1 MPGVFGRIRSENF
14 FAEPGERSRQT
25 RGASQGRSY
34 ANSRVCRAPA
44 AGFLRA
50 EIDHG
55 HDLRSMERTSL
66 HPACHCP
73 LHVFSRSDGRSSV
86 KAAAYA
92 ARTKMTDHR
101 TGLVHNYSRLSGLLR
116 EGLVN
121 WNGTAEELW
130 NAAEASE
137 TRINARVGRELRPA
151 LPAELPLDEQR
162 RLVHGFCCWLHDH
175 HQIAAHWVIHAP
187 NFHDSDAGKR
197 LWAPE
202 MSKAEQKPYEEAL
215 FDPEQTNLNFHAH
228 IRWTV
233 RRVDKETGAFGEKTR
248 EFDRTDPWE
257 LSAEERHEKRK
268 PEKKI
273 VGRDVI
279 NNIRS
284 EWERR
289 VNAALERGGS
299 SARIDLRS
307 YSEMAAAGDAPEGL
321 RSQEH
326 VGPERTQKLRT
337 TANPFHEPMV
347 AERNSIVREENQA
360 RWDNW
365 FELRRLAREKARLE
379 GESERIAR
387 ENEDRRRAQDDYD
400 RERLREAKT
409 DEDRAGIVAEASS
422 IDAFNPTCPLD
433 AAMRWAESVGE
444 SSDSLKDDD
453 EFDGAVDLEAP
464 FDPYQ
469 PPSPGETL
477 RVKRRH
483 RERQRVRG
491 S

>member
-1 MPGVFGRIRSENF
+1 
-14 FAEPGERSRQT
+14 
-25 RGASQGRSY
+25 
-34 ANSRVCRAPA
+34 
-44 AGFLRA
+44 
-50 EIDHG
+50 
-55 HDLRSMERTSL
+55 
-66 HPACHCP
+66 
-73 LHVFSRSDGRSSV
+73 
-86 KAAAYA
+86 
-92 ARTKMTDHR
+92 
-101 TGLVHNYSRLSGLLR
+101 
-116 EGLVN
+116 
-121 WNGTAEELW
+121 
-130 NAAEASE
+130 
-137 TRINARVGRELRPA
+137 
-151 LPAELPLDEQR
+151 
-162 RLVHGFCCWLHDH
+162 
-175 HQIAAHWVIHAP
+175 
-187 NFHDSDAGKR
+187 
-197 LWAPE
+197 
-202 MSKAEQKPYEEAL
+202 MSKAEQNAYEEAL

-233 RRVDKETGAFGEKTR
+233 RRVDKASGAFGEKTR

-268 PEKKI
+268 PKKKI

-279 NNIRS
+279 KNIRS

-289 VNAALERGGS
+289 VNAALEKAGS

-307 YSEMAAAGDAPEGL
+307 YAAMAAAGDAPEGL

-337 TANPFHEPMV
+337 TANTLHKPMV
-347 AERNSIVREENQA
+347 AERNSIVREENQT

-387 ENEDRRRAQDDYD
+387 ENEDRRRAQDDHD
-400 RERLREAKT
+400 KERLREAKT
-409 DEDRAGIVAEASS
+409 DEDRADIVAKASS

-444 SSDSLKDDD
+444 SSESLKYDD
-453 EFDGAVDLEAP
+453 EFDGTVDLEAP
-464 FDPYQ
+464 SDPHQ
-469 PPSPGETL
+469 PPPPGETL